1 MYDMTKTITI
11 NISDET
17 EREFRRLAKLKYG
30 KHKGALG
37 KAITDAIKA
46 LSDNSNYDPDRHAL
60 EMLKSGLNLGGIKN
74 KNRAKW
80 HER

>member
-1 MYDMTKTITI
+1 MYAMTKTITI
-11 NISDET
+11 NVSEET

-37 KAITDAIKA
+37 KTINDAIKA
-46 LSDNSNYDPDRHAL
+46 LADKSPYDPDAHAL
-60 EMLKSGLNLGGIKN
+60 ALLKKGFKLGRITGT
-74 KNRAKW
+74 REDW